1 MTRARRAQAGLTMVE
16 VIVAAIILTAIVGMS
31 AYLVWSSS
39 RSVSSAEAGLQLE
52 NTAREAL
59 NVMVTELRQARRL
72 QIVKVTTAPIRTDPQ
87 FGNVHTYPVT
97 DPKLGIAVSPA
108 PEGVDFD
115 GIRFQLVDPRNTFNL
130 DSFKNSTERTYIV
143 QYWWQVEYDDQKEP
157 KGGGN
162 GPNGREPDL
171 IDNNKNGVV
180 DEGCL
185 MKMETWFAPDGVTI
199 DPNLGRQIT
208 TVLRNV
214 KRLRFRLPAA
224 TTAADV
230 LAGKPNLNSNRIEIA
245 IDLEIMDPKKNV
257 QLVDDKAGKE
267 AILIMKS
274 VSAVVDFRN

>member
-1 MTRARRAQAGLTMVE
+1 MRRARRAQAGLTMVE

-31 AYLVWSSS
+31 AYLVWTSS

-72 QIVKVTTAPIRTDPQ
+72 QIAKVTTTTIRTEPQ
-87 FGNVHTYPVT
+87 FGNVHSYAVT
-97 DPKLGIAVSPA
+97 DPKLGTPVSPA

-115 GIRFQLVDPRNTFNL
+115 GLRFQLVDPRNTFNL
-130 DSFKNSTERTYIV
+130 DAFKNSSERTYIV
-143 QYWWQVEYDDQKEP
+143 QYWWQLEYDEQKDP
-157 KGGGN
+157 KGGGI
-162 GPNGREPDL
+162 GPNGREANLVD
-171 IDNNKNGVV
+171 DNKNGVV
-180 DEGCL
+180 DEGVL
-185 MKMETWFAPDGVTI
+185 MKMETWFEADGVTI
-199 DPNLGRQIT
+199 DANLGRQIT

-230 LAGKPNLNSNRIEIA
+230 VAGKPNLNANRIEIA